1 VYDILGK
8 SWWALTLR
16 GVAAIIFGILA
27 IALPGVT
34 LLVLVT
40 LFGAY
45 AFVDG
50 IFSLIAAFRAA
61 EHHLHWMALV
71 AEGVL
76 GILVGI
82 ITFFHPALTATVFVI
97 FIAVW
102 AVITGVLELVAAV
115 RLRREIAGEI
125 LLVLSGIVS
134 VVFGVLL
141 FIAPLRG
148 ALAVVWILG
157 IYALIFGA
165 LMVGLSLRLRSTQ
178 HSGAGGSR
186 QSAV

>member
-16 GVAAIIFGILA
+16 GVAAVIFGILA
-27 IALPGVT
+27 ITRPGVT
-34 LLVLVT
+34 LLALVT

-50 IFSLIAAFRAA
+50 IFSLVAAFRAA

-125 LLVLSGIVS
+125 LLVLLGIVS
-134 VVFGVLL
+134 VIFGVLL
-141 FIAPLRG
+141 FIAPIEG
-148 ALAVVWILG
+148 AVAVVWILG
-157 IYALIFGA
+157 IYALLFGV
-165 LMVGLSLRLRSTQ
+165 LMIILSLRLRSMQ
-178 HSGAGGSR
+178 HGGVR
-186 QSAV
+186 RAAQGPA